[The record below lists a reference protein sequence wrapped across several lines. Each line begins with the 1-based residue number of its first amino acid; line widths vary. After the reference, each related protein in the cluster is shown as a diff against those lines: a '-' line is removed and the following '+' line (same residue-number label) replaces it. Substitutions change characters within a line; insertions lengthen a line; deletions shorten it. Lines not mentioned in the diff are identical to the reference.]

1 MTSAWGVSFGTA
13 WGNAWGAVIGGEEV
27 AKGGG
32 GGGARRRR
40 ERARPIII
48 WREADVNDVVQE
60 AVSVLRA
67 ERPAPR
73 KAKKAAALP
82 SVKKVVAEVRR
93 IEPTGPTV
101 EQIMEA
107 LARLR
112 AALAEQDDEE
122 AAWLMF
128 ST

>member
-13 WGNAWGAVIGGEEV
+13 WGNAWGAVIGGEV
-27 AKGGG
+27 STKGGA

-40 ERARPIII
+40 ERARPVII
-48 WREADVNDVVQE
+48 WREADVDDVVQE
-60 AVSVLRA
+60 AVEVLRA
-67 ERPAPR
+67 DAPVPR

-82 SVKKVVAEVRR
+82 STKKVIAEVRR
-93 IEPTGPTV
+93 IEPVGPTAA
-101 EQIMEA
+101 QITDA

-112 AALAEQDDEE
+112 VALMEQDDEE
-122 AAWLMF
+122 AAWLML